1 MPNFCPS
8 IYFYVFIRQYVLMLM
23 VQPQLLLT
31 FDLPVIL
38 IYFMIYYQV
47 QIVGLFDSVNHDC
60 DYWLILAC
68 VCASVCF

>member
-1 MPNFCPS
+1 
-8 IYFYVFIRQYVLMLM
+8 MLM

-31 FDLPVIL
+31 FDLTVIL

-60 DYWLILAC
+60 DY
-68 VCASVCF
+68 

>member
-1 MPNFCPS
+1 MC
-8 IYFYVFIRQYVLMLM
+8 QYVLMLM

-60 DYWLILAC
+60 DY
-68 VCASVCF
+68 